1 MGTVPFSERSGVE
14 RRAFLKTVGA
24 AALVPSVLGQGP
36 PSRGVTVLY
45 DGRAVNLNEVSPDP
59 NGVAESLWIRKAD
72 LPRINEFEL
81 KPEGACRADVCIPVP
96 TTMMRGDLFNIT
108 AFARRAG
115 QSVVADS
122 GARVWSFGEMPVVRG
137 SFLESRLAP
146 DVSVPDRAGRPV
158 RLSQFRGKKVLLVTW
173 ASW

>member
-1 MGTVPFSERSGVE
+1 MWFLRGEAAVK
-14 RRAFLKTVGA
+14 RRDFLMTVGA
-24 AALVPSVLGQGP
+24 AALLPSGLSERQA
-36 PSRGVTVLY
+36 PSSATVLY
-45 DGRAVNLNEVSPDP
+45 DGRAVNVMPGSPIPGDD
-59 NGVAESLWIRKAD
+59 AESLWIDKVD

-96 TTMMRGDLFNIT
+96 SAMLRGDQFHLT

-115 QSVVADS
+115 QSFVADP
-122 GARVWSFGEMPVVRG
+122 GARVWSLGEMPVVRG

-146 DVSVPDRAGRPV
+146 EVAVPDRTGRLV

>member
-1 MGTVPFSERSGVE
+1 MK
-14 RRAFLKTVGA
+14 RRDFLKTVGA
-24 AALVPSVLGQGP
+24 ATLLPSGLGERQAA
-36 PSRGVTVLY
+36 SSVTVLY
-45 DGRAVNLNEVSPDP
+45 DGRAVNVKPGSPAPGD
-59 NGVAESLWIRKAD
+59 VAESLWIDKAD

-96 TTMMRGDLFNIT
+96 STMLRGDQFHLT

-122 GARVWSFGEMPVVRG
+122 GARVWSLGEMPVVRG
-137 SFLESRLAP
+137 SFLESRIAP
-146 DVSVPDRAGRPV
+146 EVAVPDRTGRLV